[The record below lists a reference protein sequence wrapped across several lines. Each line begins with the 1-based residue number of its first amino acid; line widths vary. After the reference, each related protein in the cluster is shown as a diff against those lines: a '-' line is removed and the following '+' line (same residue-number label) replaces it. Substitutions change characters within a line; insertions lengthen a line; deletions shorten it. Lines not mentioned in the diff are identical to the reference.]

1 MSLKGRS
8 CYRNSCPRA
17 FPDGS
22 HTRGACPGAFPAPSP
37 VSLCN
42 AGPFFRLA
50 GRGRRPGKGFPQLT
64 DHFRKPSGGEP
75 HRFVR
80 FRVVPRRG
88 IVRLFQQG
96 PDFDFPMSFSRFFST
111 LLRQTNVY
119 RLAFDSIFVPSIYST
134 SRLKKPF
141 EASTSTS
148 WVNTR
153 RFPPSHG
160 CGNGSR

>member
-50 GRGRRPGKGFPQLT
+50 GRGGRPGKGFPQLT

-96 PDFDFPMSFSRFFST
+96 PDFDFAHELFT
-111 LLRQTNVY
+111 VLLHALAPDKRVPVGF
-119 RLAFDSIFVPSIYST
+119 RLDLRAVDIFH
-134 SRLKKPF
+134 LKAQ
-141 EASTSTS
+141 EALRGQ
-148 WVNTR
+148 NK
-153 RFPPSHG
+153 HQLG
-160 CGNGSR
+160 